1 MTTGAHVSHG
11 SDDTVLFS
19 GDMSAARLGPARRL
33 LNEWATARG
42 LDADVVDAI
51 VLSGYEALANT
62 VEHAYREN
70 GGGPVELHAQLTDDV
85 VTIVVRDH
93 GRWRAPATE
102 PTQRGRGLVLI
113 RRLGTDADVRHSPD
127 GTIVRMTWRLPF
139 T

>member
-1 MTTGAHVSHG
+1 VSHG

-19 GDMSAARLGPARRL
+19 GDMSASRLGPARRL
-33 LNEWATARG
+33 LSDWATARG
-42 LDADVVDAI
+42 LEADVVDAI

-62 VEHAYREN
+62 VEHAYREH
-70 GGGPVELHAQLTDDV
+70 GGGPVELRARLDGEV

-93 GRWRAPATE
+93 GQWRVPAAE
-102 PTQRGRGLVLI
+102 PTTRGGRGLVLI
-113 RRLGTDADVRHSPD
+113 RRLGTDADVRHTPD

>member
-1 MTTGAHVSHG
+1 VSHG

-19 GDMSAARLGPARRL
+19 GDMSASRLGPARRL

-42 LDADVVDAI
+42 LEADVVDAI

-70 GGGPVELHAQLTDDV
+70 GGGPVELHAQLYDDV

-93 GRWRAPATE
+93 GQWRAPATE

>member
-1 MTTGAHVSHG
+1 
-11 SDDTVLFS
+11 
-19 GDMSAARLGPARRL
+19 MSASRLGPARRL

-42 LDADVVDAI
+42 LEADVVDAI

-70 GGGPVELHAQLTDDV
+70 GGGPVELHARLTDDA

-93 GRWRAPATE
+93 GQWRAPATE

-127 GTIVRMTWRLPF
+127 GTIVRKTWRLPF

>member
-1 MTTGAHVSHG
+1 VSHG

-19 GDMSAARLGPARRL
+19 GDMSAARLGPTRRI

-42 LDADVVDAI
+42 LEADVVDAI

-62 VEHAYREN
+62 VEHAYREH
-70 GGGPVELHAQLTDDV
+70 GGGPVELRARLTGEL

-93 GRWRAPATE
+93 GQWRAPATE
-102 PTQRGRGLVLI
+102 PTQGGRGLVLI
-113 RRLGTDADVRHSPD
+113 RRLGTDTDVCHTPD